1 MKKLITFLL
10 LLFLLPQRVQAA
22 EADESALAAVE
33 SATGVGGISEPD
45 GYDKTTDGG
54 KKDLLSSSLT
64 VIQNTLTG
72 VFGDVSG
79 TLFLLLATVL
89 LAALLHAVRGLSASK
104 VLESAVEL
112 LLVLALSGILYTAL
126 KTLFEMTRQ
135 AFLNLSVFLTSFLPV
150 TASLYTMTGNTAT
163 AAAGTSMMLLF
174 NTAVVALAERFLF
187 PLLQVCFALSL
198 VSAVP
203 NGVSLQSIITLVKNT
218 VTTLLAF
225 AFTMFSAVLYFQTAI
240 TASADN
246 LAYRSIRFA
255 SGVFIPVIGSVIG
268 DASRTVNASI
278 ATVKSTVGY
287 VGVAAL
293 AILLLPPI
301 ITAILYKFVVLLAA
315 MAARIL
321 GCDRE
326 SRPAVR
332 HQQPAVG
339 ADVHGHRRVGGV
351 FNLGGHFHQD
361 GGEHIRCARFSS
373 ACFSPRSLARCR
385 FPLRAGAPTKNTSNT
400 SFRCCSSLC

>member
-33 SATGVGGISEPD
+33 SAAGVDGISEPD

-255 SGVFIPVIGSVIG
+255 SGVFIPVIAAADHHGHPVQIRRPAGG
-268 DASRTVNASI
+268 DGGAHPR
-278 ATVKSTVGY
+278 
-287 VGVAAL
+287 L
-293 AILLLPPI
+293 RP
-301 ITAILYKFVVLLAA
+301 
-315 MAARIL
+315 RI
-321 GCDRE
+321 
-326 SRPAVR
+326 PAAVR

-351 FNLGGHFHQD
+351 SDLGGHFHQD

>member
-33 SATGVGGISEPD
+33 SAAGVDGISEPD

-240 TASADN
+240 TASA
-246 LAYRSIRFA
+246 AAWRS
-255 SGVFIPVIGSVIG
+255 
-268 DASRTVNASI
+268 
-278 ATVKSTVGY
+278 
-287 VGVAAL
+287 
-293 AILLLPPI
+293 
-301 ITAILYKFVVLLAA
+301 
-315 MAARIL
+315 ARIFCTGL
-321 GCDRE
+321 NRNFFTSSVRI
-326 SRPAVR
+326 SRL
-332 HQQPAVG
+332 HSCEIISQG
-339 ADVHGHRRVGGV
+339 AM
-351 FNLGGHFHQD
+351 L
-361 GGEHIRCARFSS
+361 ISS
-373 ACFSPRSLARCR
+373 
-385 FPLRAGAPTKNTSNT
+385 
-400 SFRCCSSLC
+400 

>member
-1 MKKLITFLL
+1 M
-10 LLFLLPQRVQAA
+10 
-22 EADESALAAVE
+22 
-33 SATGVGGISEPD
+33 
-45 GYDKTTDGG
+45 
-54 KKDLLSSSLT
+54 
-64 VIQNTLTG
+64 
-72 VFGDVSG
+72 
-79 TLFLLLATVL
+79 
-89 LAALLHAVRGLSASK
+89 
-104 VLESAVEL
+104 
-112 LLVLALSGILYTAL
+112 ALSGILYTAL

-301 ITAILYKFVVLLAA
+301 ITACLLYTSC
-315 MAARIL
+315 
-321 GCDRE
+321 G
-326 SRPAVR
+326 
-332 HQQPAVG
+332 
-339 ADVHGHRRVGGV
+339 RVGGGDQADAAV
-351 FNLGGHFHQD
+351 LGFGD
-361 GGEHIRCARFSS
+361 GGRFALRQLVADDHFRRHRAGQQLDARRRRHIPHTFDERAHFVGQKQLAALVEMCIRDRPRPA
-373 ACFSPRSLARCR
+373 APRSRR
-385 FPLRAGAPTKNTSNT
+385 
-400 SFRCCSSLC
+400 

>member
-1 MKKLITFLL
+1 M
-10 LLFLLPQRVQAA
+10 
-22 EADESALAAVE
+22 
-33 SATGVGGISEPD
+33 
-45 GYDKTTDGG
+45 
-54 KKDLLSSSLT
+54 
-64 VIQNTLTG
+64 
-72 VFGDVSG
+72 
-79 TLFLLLATVL
+79 
-89 LAALLHAVRGLSASK
+89 
-104 VLESAVEL
+104 
-112 LLVLALSGILYTAL
+112 ALSGILYTAL

-326 SRPAVR
+326 SRLLY
-332 HQQPAVG
+332 
-339 ADVHGHRRVGGV
+339 D
-351 FNLGGHFHQD
+351 
-361 GGEHIRCARFSS
+361 I
-373 ACFSPRSLARCR
+373 
-385 FPLRAGAPTKNTSNT
+385 
-400 SFRCCSSLC
+400 SSLLSVLMSTVIGVSAVFLISVAIFIKTGVST

>member
-187 PLLQVCFALSL
+187 PLLQVCSRCRW
-198 VSAVP
+198 SRRCR
-203 NGVSLQSIITLVKNT
+203 
-218 VTTLLAF
+218 
-225 AFTMFSAVLYFQTAI
+225 
-240 TASADN
+240 TASRCN
-246 LAYRSIRFA
+246 RS
-255 SGVFIPVIGSVIG
+255 
-268 DASRTVNASI
+268 SRW
-278 ATVKSTVGY
+278 
-287 VGVAAL
+287 
-293 AILLLPPI
+293 
-301 ITAILYKFVVLLAA
+301 
-315 MAARIL
+315 
-321 GCDRE
+321 
-326 SRPAVR
+326 
-332 HQQPAVG
+332 
-339 ADVHGHRRVGGV
+339 
-351 FNLGGHFHQD
+351 
-361 GGEHIRCARFSS
+361 
-373 ACFSPRSLARCR
+373 
-385 FPLRAGAPTKNTSNT
+385 
-400 SFRCCSSLC
+400 

>member
-150 TASLYTMTGNTAT
+150 TLYTMTGNTAT

-326 SRPAVR
+326 SRLLY
-332 HQQPAVG
+332 
-339 ADVHGHRRVGGV
+339 D
-351 FNLGGHFHQD
+351 
-361 GGEHIRCARFSS
+361 I
-373 ACFSPRSLARCR
+373 
-385 FPLRAGAPTKNTSNT
+385 
-400 SFRCCSSLC
+400 SSLLSVLMSTVIGVSAVFLISVAIFIKTGVSI

>member
-1 MKKLITFLL
+1 M
-10 LLFLLPQRVQAA
+10 
-22 EADESALAAVE
+22 
-33 SATGVGGISEPD
+33 
-45 GYDKTTDGG
+45 
-54 KKDLLSSSLT
+54 
-64 VIQNTLTG
+64 
-72 VFGDVSG
+72 
-79 TLFLLLATVL
+79 
-89 LAALLHAVRGLSASK
+89 
-104 VLESAVEL
+104 
-112 LLVLALSGILYTAL
+112 
-126 KTLFEMTRQ
+126 
-135 AFLNLSVFLTSFLPV
+135 
-150 TASLYTMTGNTAT
+150 
-163 AAAGTSMMLLF
+163 
-174 NTAVVALAERFLF
+174 
-187 PLLQVCFALSL
+187 
-198 VSAVP
+198 P

-326 SRPAVR
+326 SRLLY
-332 HQQPAVG
+332 
-339 ADVHGHRRVGGV
+339 D
-351 FNLGGHFHQD
+351 
-361 GGEHIRCARFSS
+361 I
-373 ACFSPRSLARCR
+373 
-385 FPLRAGAPTKNTSNT
+385 
-400 SFRCCSSLC
+400 SSLLSVLMSTVIGVSAVFLISVAIFIKTGVST